1 MKHLLTYDKKID
13 EKYFD
18 DIKYFEKRKNG
29 EKEKAE
35 DNQKEL
41 YLRKKKTS
49 KIMKLMNLIQ
59 KMMIRINNKIINFI
73 GKKVFVYFS
82 LYYLFE

>member
-49 KIMKLMNLIQ
+49 KIMNLMNLIQ
-59 KMMIRINNKIINFI
+59 KMMIRINYKII
-73 GKKVFVYFS
+73 
-82 LYYLFE
+82 